1 MNSGATRNLEP
12 PTIETA
18 IDPAMTHPATIPP
31 TTTRPNRLLSDWRIC
46 VLVLIGLWAVIYMV
60 GLSRPALLDD
70 ADTVHAEAAREM
82 LLRHDWV
89 TLYVNGVRYLEKA
102 PLMYW
107 GVATSYRL
115 FGVSEWSTRL
125 PLMLGV
131 LAMILSTYGLGRWAL
146 GNEGGLDSGL
156 VLGTA
161 LGPYLFTRFLIP
173 DVAVG
178 LWLTLT
184 FWLFLVSL
192 EQQKLEQP
200 KFDQPKPA
208 RWTCWGLAAVCAL
221 NVLTKGL
228 IGLVFPA
235 GAIGLYLLLT
245 GNLRH
250 LLKLRLVSSG
260 LVFFA
265 IAAPWHIL
273 AALRNPA
280 QGQVRGFLWFYFV
293 NEHIL
298 RFLNKRIPRDYDT
311 VPLLLFW
318 ALLVLWLIPWTVF
331 LPQSLQEVPR
341 RWREFHSQM
350 SRRQRAYL
358 LFFLWNLVIVGFF
371 SLSTRQEYYT
381 IPAIPG
387 MALLVGGWLQRERA
401 SAADSRE
408 RRDGRISSAVLL
420 AAGVAIAVVGFA
432 LLFFSKAPAA
442 GTDLSDLLRK
452 NPQDYA
458 LSFGHFLDLTPQA
471 MGAFRVP
478 LFGFSLAFLL
488 GTMANWILR
497 RRVRAGAGNVA
508 LVAMMVVLLAC
519 VRIAFGIFS
528 PILSSKDLAM
538 AIREQYRPGD
548 QIVVSGLYENASSL
562 NFYTGIPLHSLHAP
576 GGNMW
581 YGTQFPGAPRVF
593 ETQASFVEMWNGPQ
607 RVFLWAEEDDPAAL
621 RGLASY
627 VVARRGGKTI
637 FSNRPTTPASR

>member
-1 MNSGATRNLEP
+1 MNARPARPLEP
-12 PTIETA
+12 PA
-18 IDPAMTHPATIPP
+18 IDEQTLP
-31 TTTRPNRLLSDWRIC
+31 TTPQLTMVPLTTVRPNRLLSDWRIC
-46 VLVLIGLWAVIYMV
+46 VVVLMGLWAVIYMA
-60 GLSRPALLDD
+60 GLAHPALLDD
-70 ADTVHAEAAREM
+70 ADTVHAEAAKEM
-82 LLRHDWV
+82 LQRHDWV

-107 GVATSYRL
+107 GVATSYKL
-115 FGVSEWSTRL
+115 FGMSEWSTRF

-131 LAMILSTYGLGRWAL
+131 LTMILSTYGLGRWAL
-146 GNEGGLDSGL
+146 GAEGGFDSGL
-156 VLGTA
+156 VLATA
-161 LGPYLFTRFLIP
+161 LGPFLFTRFLIP

-192 EQQKLEQP
+192 EQQK
-200 KFDQPKPA
+200 PA
-208 RWTCWGLAAVCAL
+208 RWTCWGIAAACAL

-228 IGLVFPA
+228 IGLVFPI

-250 LLKLRLVSSG
+250 LLKMRLASSAV
-260 LVFFA
+260 VFFA

-280 QGQVRGFLWFYFV
+280 QGNVRGFLWFYFV

-298 RFLNKRIPRDYDT
+298 RFLNRRVPRDYDK

-318 ALLVLWLIPWTVF
+318 ALLVLWLVPWTVF

-341 RWREFHSQM
+341 RWREFRSQM
-350 SRRQRAYL
+350 ARRQRAYL
-358 LFFLWNLVIVGFF
+358 LFFLWTFVIVGFF

-381 IPAIPG
+381 IPAIPA
-387 MALLVGGWLQRERA
+387 MALLVGGWLQRERE
-401 SAADSRE
+401 SVVGSRE
-408 RRDGRISSAVLL
+408 RLNGRVSSVVLL
-420 AAGVAIAVVGFA
+420 VAGVVVAVAGFG
-432 LLFFSKAPAA
+432 LLFYSKAPAA
-442 GTDLSDLLRK
+442 GTELSDLLRK

-471 MGAFRVP
+471 MGAFRMP

-488 GTMANWILR
+488 GTLANWILR
-497 RRVRAGAGNVA
+497 RRNRAGVGNVA
-508 LVAMMVVLLAC
+508 LVAMMMVVLAC

-528 PILSSKDLAM
+528 PILSSKDLAL

-548 QIVVSGLYENASSL
+548 QVVVIGLYENASTL
-562 NFYTGIPLHSLHAP
+562 NFYTGIPLHSLRSP

-581 YGTQFPGAPRVF
+581 YGAQFPGAPRVF
-593 ETQASFVEMWNGPQ
+593 ETEASFAEMWNGPH
-607 RVFLWAEEDDPAAL
+607 RIFLWAEEENPPAL
-621 RGLASY
+621 GGLPRY
-627 VVARRGGKTI
+627 VLARRGGKII
-637 FSNRPTTPASR
+637 FSNQPNQPNEPS

>member
-1 MNSGATRNLEP
+1 MDSFTMNSRAASNPELSTVGGAS
-12 PTIETA
+12 
-18 IDPAMTHPATIPP
+18 HPATIPSTMIPP
-31 TTTRPNRLLSDWRIC
+31 TITRPDRFISDWRIS
-46 VLVLIGLWAVIYMV
+46 VLVLIVLWAVIYMT

-89 TLYVNGVRYLEKA
+89 TLYANGVRYLEKA

-107 GVATSYRL
+107 GVATSYML

-146 GNEGGLDSGL
+146 GSEGGFDSGL
-156 VLGTA
+156 VLASA
-161 LGPYLFTRFLIP
+161 LGPFLFTRFLIP

-184 FWLFLVSL
+184 FWLFLASL
-192 EQQKLEQP
+192 E
-200 KFDQPKPA
+200 QPKPA
-208 RWTCWGLAAVCAL
+208 RWACWGLAAVCAL

-228 IGLVFPA
+228 IGLVFPI

-250 LLKLRLVSSG
+250 LLKLRLLSST
-260 LVFFA
+260 LVFLA
-265 IAAPWHIL
+265 VAAPWHIL

-280 QGQVRGFLWFYFV
+280 QGNVHGFLWFYFV

-298 RFLNKRIPRDYDT
+298 RFLNRRVPRDYDK

-331 LPQSLQEVPR
+331 LPQSLREVPR
-341 RWREFHSQM
+341 RWREFQAQM
-350 SRRQRAYL
+350 TRRQRAYL
-358 LFFLWNLVIVGFF
+358 MFFLWNVVIVGFF

-408 RRDGRISSAVLL
+408 RRQGRISSAVLL
-420 AAGVAIAVVGFA
+420 AVGVVIAVVGFA
-432 LLFFSKAPAA
+432 LFFFSKTPTA

-488 GTMANWILR
+488 GTLANFVLR
-497 RRVRAGAGNVA
+497 RRGRAGAGNVA
-508 LVAMMVVLLAC
+508 LVAMMIVVLAC

-538 AIREQYRPGD
+538 AIRQQYRPGD
-548 QIVVSGLYENASSL
+548 QIVVIGFYENASSL
-562 NFYTGIPLHSLHAP
+562 NFYTGIPLHSLRTP

-593 ETQASFVEMWNGPQ
+593 ETQASFVEMWKGSQ
-607 RVFLWAEEDDPAAL
+607 RVFLWAEREDPPAL
-621 RGLASY
+621 HGLTSY
-627 VVARRGGKTI
+627 VVARRGGKII
-637 FSNRPTTPASR
+637 FSNQPSTSG